1 MDAWLWRPMLSRV
14 LMLSCGTFTAVYSRA
29 SAGPSRRAMCS
40 LSEVGKT
47 IGFEFPWR
55 RRRLARRVWRTVVGC
70 RLAISSS
77 RMLRSTGQCHRHL
90 RSQLGRQMHRHR
102 RRHHHLCSH
111 HGRNRRPQQSQR
123 QRRVMNLDVFL
134 SRSIPV
140 ALPCSQAFMLMTCRG
155 ATWTS
160 GFSLSRLACVV
171 KPGFLC

>member
-1 MDAWLWRPMLSRV
+1 MLSRV

-47 IGFEFPWR
+47 IGFEFPWC
-55 RRRLARRVWRTVVGC
+55 RRRLARRLWRAVVGC

-77 RMLRSTGQCHRHL
+77 WMLRSTAAQPSCPT
-90 RSQLGRQMHRHR
+90 QLASPAAQPRQLSHR
-102 RRHHHLCSH
+102 RRHHHLRSH
-111 HGRNRRPQQSQR
+111 HGRHRRPQQSQR

-140 ALPCSQAFMLMTCRG
+140 ALPCSQGLHVDDPSWGDMDERLLAF
-155 ATWTS
+155 
-160 GFSLSRLACVV
+160 
-171 KPGFLC
+171 